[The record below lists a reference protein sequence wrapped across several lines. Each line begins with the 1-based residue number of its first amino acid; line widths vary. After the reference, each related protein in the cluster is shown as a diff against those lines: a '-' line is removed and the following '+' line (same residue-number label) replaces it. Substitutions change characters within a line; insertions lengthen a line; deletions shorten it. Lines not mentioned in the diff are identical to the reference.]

1 MDKNIDNSCSDH
13 FYNFNSK
20 TFTSQINAM
29 SDDIYQDLVNHFLE
43 KNISENSF
51 KEFYDN
57 FINSEPFEVV
67 PILNSDTIKN
77 IGLDSRKLKDSYLY
91 STRLSGLTTHE
102 FQLLRRQILHV
113 KQVELKF
120 PFRIEDGID
129 VSTSI
134 EDDNYYKTFI
144 ASNDQYYLLS
154 SDEEAWVMGS
164 FSVLVKLFIY
174 LNQSNQLLAS
184 IYLCSAAPTDGD
196 TKEDIVKKN
205 NAETLLKNSVIRDTL
220 EKSIINSIKFL
231 PYETIIAD
239 YDVWPDV
246 KEIYSLTYPANMD
259 ITGASVY
266 DTDSYPIGTGYLT
279 HPANDINSIL
289 L

>member
-1 MDKNIDNSCSDH
+1 MDKNIDNLDY
-13 FYNFNSK
+13 FYNLNSK
-20 TFTSQINAM
+20 AFTSQINAM
-29 SDDIYQDLVNHFLE
+29 GDDIYQDLVNHFLE
-43 KNISENSF
+43 RNISENSL
-51 KEFYDN
+51 KD
-57 FINSEPFEVV
+57 FIIDSKSPEVV
-67 PILNSDTIKN
+67 PIPILNSDTIKN

-91 STRLSGLTTHE
+91 STRLDGLTTHE

-120 PFRIEDGID
+120 PFRIEDSID

-144 ASNDQYYLLS
+144 ASNDQYYLLR

-220 EKSIINSIKFL
+220 EKSIINSIEFL
-231 PYETIIAD
+231 PYETIIAG
-239 YDVWPDV
+239 YDIWPDV

-266 DTDSYPIGTGYLT
+266 DTDSYPTGTGYLT